1 MKEKFKLPNLNLKKF
16 FKYFLIILL
25 ILGIFTTLLLIF
37 IYRDYIYTQYLSLS
51 LKEPARVESI
61 NNKIISEE
69 SVVIDVVE
77 QAGDSIVSIVV
88 SDDIFSDFSTPVGSG
103 VIVDSDGLI
112 VTNKHVIDDEFAE
125 YEVVLQSGER
135 YKVTETIKDKSK
147 DLALLKVSANNLNF
161 LDTSRLVNLKLGQK
175 AIAIGNSIGLSNTVS
190 VGIVSGLNREVE
202 IEGELVKN
210 LIQTDAAINPGN
222 SGGALLSSS
231 GDLLGINTA
240 RSSYAENIGFAIPA
254 KVVNELITKY
264 KKGEITKDSV
274 PAFLGIG
281 FTFRNL
287 KDYVNRGLPIGPVI
301 TGVLKNSPADK
312 AGLKTGDII
321 VSISDIE
328 FGDEYELS
336 EFIKEQNAGDRVNIK
351 VYRKGEIL
359 ELEAILAQSQN

>member
-1 MKEKFKLPNLNLKKF
+1 
-16 FKYFLIILL
+16 
-25 ILGIFTTLLLIF
+25 
-37 IYRDYIYTQYLSLS
+37 
-51 LKEPARVESI
+51 
-61 NNKIISEE
+61 
-69 SVVIDVVE
+69 
-77 QAGDSIVSIVV
+77 
-88 SDDIFSDFSTPVGSG
+88 

-264 KKGEITKDSV
+264 KTGEITKDSV